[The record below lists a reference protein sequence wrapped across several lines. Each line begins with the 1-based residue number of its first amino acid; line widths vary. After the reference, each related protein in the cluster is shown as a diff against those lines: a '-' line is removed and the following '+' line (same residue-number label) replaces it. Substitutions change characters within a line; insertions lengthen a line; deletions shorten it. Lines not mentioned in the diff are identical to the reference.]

1 MRESNTFL
9 LFITKISY
17 NYLVGIMERIS
28 KVISNS
34 GYTSRRNADKL
45 ISEGRVVV
53 NGEKALLGQKISNSS
68 FNDDN
73 VEIIEKLKGLVN

>member
-1 MRESNTFL
+1 
-9 LFITKISY
+9 
-17 NYLVGIMERIS
+17 MERIS